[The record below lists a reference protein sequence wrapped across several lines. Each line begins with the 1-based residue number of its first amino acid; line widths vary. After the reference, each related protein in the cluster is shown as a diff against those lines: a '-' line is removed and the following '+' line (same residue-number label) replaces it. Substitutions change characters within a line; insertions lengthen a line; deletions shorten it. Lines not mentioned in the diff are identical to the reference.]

1 MSGKFDQ
8 LRSLIEKD
16 IEVVVLTETK
26 IDKSFLNSRFIM
38 NGYLPLFRYGR
49 NRFEG
54 ALIYIRDDIPC

>member
-26 IDKSFLNSRFIM
+26 IDKSFLNSRFIIG
-38 NGYLPLFRYGR
+38 GYLSLFRYGR

-54 ALIYIRDDIPC
+54 VLIYIRDDIPC

>member
-16 IEVVVLTETK
+16 IDVAVLTETK
-26 IDKSFLNSRFIM
+26 INKSFLNPRFIID
-38 NGYLPLFRYGR
+38 GYLPLFRYGR

-54 ALIYIRDDIPC
+54 VLIYIRDEIPC